1 MFFIELVEFLELVE
15 NAQRKLGNRAPVG
28 RVEIVFLADL
38 LQRLGVFRVLLAGRG
53 VGVVFMEKVDHQ
65 TVAQSSLRNEN
76 VVELQLSHDLQQDQS
91 SGHDNVSSLGI
102 AAD

>member
-15 NAQRKLGNRAPVG
+15 NAQRKLGNLAPVG

-38 LQRLGVFRVLLAGRG
+38 LQRLGVFSVLLAGRG

-65 TVAQSSLRNEN
+65 TVAQSSL
-76 VVELQLSHDLQQDQS
+76 
-91 SGHDNVSSLGI
+91 
-102 AAD
+102 